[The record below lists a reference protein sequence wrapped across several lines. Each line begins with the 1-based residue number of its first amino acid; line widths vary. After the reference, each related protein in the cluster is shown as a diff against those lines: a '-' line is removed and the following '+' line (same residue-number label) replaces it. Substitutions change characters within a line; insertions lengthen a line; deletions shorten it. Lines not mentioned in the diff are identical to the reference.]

1 MTSNEII
8 DKYLQ
13 DNPTLAESAKSYG
26 LKKEFLEVDAF
37 DEEERI
43 VINDECFDKFTKVYG
58 YTFGETAKKMLSDKN
73 KISVE
78 AILEWVNNHYDDA
91 VKHYLDILF
100 TEKIK
105 GEVNFLELE
114 SKIVN
119 VMDLCAFSPIPSK
132 SNSKIKEI
140 AAYLSSKY
148 SNINWNKD
156 ESDLYNKLLAS
167 EYVKEGKYYTNKGL
181 SNVLNSDDSDI
192 LSNLAYIKNIKD
204 YLSSLKVKGTQVNS
218 LLEEI
223 DNYEV
228 NYSTKLS
235 YLYNRLY
242 REGKLE
248 EVISEPD
255 KYFLSEQ
262 LKQYKIEDDAL
273 HNNDIKFDEEE
284 KTPIISNEIR
294 NDIYVCLEK
303 YKGADYNDNSVK
315 SNITLDVIDT
325 LFSMKKN
332 IYTPDSDEYNKD
344 VLVNTIVSVLNE
356 NNIKVSEDTINFSVE
371 KAEIDFYLEKS
382 RIESRILNGDSEISK
397 IESEDLLIDD
407 KVLRDARD
415 FLTSGIYTTLSVG
428 SDEDKQKELYKLI
441 EKIINNNKDIIDNK
455 KAIVDSIYCVLRNWG
470 VSRDNIEYIV
480 NDITKEDTK
489 DDEYKGIPDVYNKV
503 YEIFNELPEK
513 DTKSNLEELYELTSK
528 DDYEALDRIVLS
540 TYSQLLNDAMYGT
553 SRNIETIEKAF
564 RLFCSENGIDFTDDF
579 IDSLPSEFKTRYSN
593 PIIEKENI
601 SKKGEEFKIVKR
613 YTPKTSI
620 KTQKRFFATLA
631 GVGIIS
637 FLYMTTVRIIS
648 PNDAANECTE
658 TFQRLLHNDVLGS
671 IFGDVK
677 TYFASIAASFG
688 GTVGYVVK
696 DEQDKKSK
704 TK

>member
-1 MTSNEII
+1 MTSNDII
-8 DKYLQ
+8 NKYLQ
-13 DNPTLAESAKSYG
+13 DNPTLAEAAKSYG

-156 ESDLYNKLLAS
+156 ESDLYSKLLAS

-235 YLYNRLY
+235 SLYNRLY

-262 LKQYKIEDDAL
+262 LKQYKIEDEAL
-273 HNNDIKFDEEE
+273 HNNDINFDEEE

-303 YKGADYNDNSVK
+303 YKGADYNDNGVK

-325 LFSMKKN
+325 LFSMRKN
-332 IYTPDSDEYNKD
+332 IYNPMSGEYNRD
-344 VLVNTIVSVLNE
+344 ILVDTIVSTLNE
-356 NNIKVSEDTINFSVE
+356 NNIKVSSEVVRYNIEKLEDNSILSNIHDDLYVE
-371 KAEIDFYLEKS
+371 
-382 RIESRILNGDSEISK
+382 N
-397 IESEDLLIDD
+397 EDLALDD
-407 KVLRDARD
+407 KVLRDTKD

-455 KAIVDSIYCVLRNWG
+455 KAIVDSIYCELRNWG